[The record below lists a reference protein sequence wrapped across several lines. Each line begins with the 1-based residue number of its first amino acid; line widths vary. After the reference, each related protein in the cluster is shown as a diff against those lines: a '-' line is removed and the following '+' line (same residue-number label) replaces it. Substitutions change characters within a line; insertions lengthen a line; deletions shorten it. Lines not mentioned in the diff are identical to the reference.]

1 MYIVKK
7 KNTYIHWWGKIIVL
21 ISNDEYYK
29 LNDLETYLVQKI
41 MRNNNSINVIN
52 SISNELEV
60 DTCEAEEFVSIF
72 LNNYDSIFEYKKQ
85 NKAMNISGEKGKY
98 FPFELHISLTNMC
111 NQKCIHCYKKAG
123 EANEKIDY
131 NELLNF
137 LKYME
142 GKVPFLT
149 LSGGDALMYPYI
161 ENILN
166 IFGNTYQICVMTS
179 GFDIKDSQVDALKKA
194 RRSVYMSVYSSKP
207 EIHDKFVGVKN
218 SYKKIID
225 NIEKLCSKK
234 IHVGVSTLL
243 TETNSDDIIELV
255 SILDKMGINRISL
268 GLISNIGRAKEKGL
282 SAKDKDKVIDNMKK
296 IKEQFDDIVVLQ
308 EVEENKRKRIFSP
321 FKCMAGSL
329 LWCLYENGE
338 IYPCGVCKEKNLL
351 MGSVNNYEECI
362 DNITSY
368 YERISKLLIIKKL
381 ESLEDV
387 CPFME
392 ET

>member
-1 MYIVKK
+1 
-7 KNTYIHWWGKIIVL
+7 
-21 ISNDEYYK
+21 
-29 LNDLETYLVQKI
+29 
-41 MRNNNSINVIN
+41 MR
-52 SISNELEV
+52 
-60 DTCEAEEFVSIF
+60 
-72 LNNYDSIFEYKKQ
+72 
-85 NKAMNISGEKGKY
+85 
-98 FPFELHISLTNMC
+98 
-111 NQKCIHCYKKAG
+111 
-123 EANEKIDY
+123 
-131 NELLNF
+131 
-137 LKYME
+137 
-142 GKVPFLT
+142 FLT
-149 LSGGDALMYPYI
+149 
-161 ENILN
+161 
-166 IFGNTYQICVMTS
+166 
-179 GFDIKDSQVDALKKA
+179 
-194 RRSVYMSVYSSKP
+194 
-207 EIHDKFVGVKN
+207 
-218 SYKKIID
+218 
-225 NIEKLCSKK
+225 
-234 IHVGVSTLL
+234 
-243 TETNSDDIIELV
+243 
-255 SILDKMGINRISL
+255 RISL

>member
-1 MYIVKK
+1 
-7 KNTYIHWWGKIIVL
+7 
-21 ISNDEYYK
+21 
-29 LNDLETYLVQKI
+29 

-149 LSGGDALMYPYI
+149 LSG
-161 ENILN
+161 
-166 IFGNTYQICVMTS
+166 
-179 GFDIKDSQVDALKKA
+179 IKDSQVDALKKA
-194 RRSVYMSVYSSKP
+194 RRGVYMSVYSSKP